1 MRKTTTLRIL
11 SLTLIVML
19 MIATFGQTAAV
30 AEGGK
35 SSVVMAMAGA
45 WGTLMPFNDTG
56 NYGDIL
62 YGQIYDKLVFHKGDF
77 TIAPRLATSWKMSED
92 KTFIT
97 LTLDEN
103 ARFHDGTPVT
113 AHDVVYTVDMVTNPE
128 VQATKRSNFMYLRGC
143 DGSGAYQDG
152 AEKPAVAV
160 DDLTVEFHFKTPLD
174 PDIFLYQF
182 CRNFYVVPRHI
193 WESKTIDEI
202 NNGDNW
208 AQSAIGSGP
217 FKYVSQISGERVV
230 LAANANY
237 HLGAPSFET
246 FIIRY
251 VPSTNLLAG
260 LQTGEIDIISGGGT
274 GSLSLDDWEAAKED
288 PNLKTFS
295 HPTLGY
301 QAMNINM
308 QKPYLTDKVRQ
319 AICMAVNRQAI
330 VDGLLF
336 GEGEALDCHMFAK
349 NHPYYQGEYVRAY
362 DPDAARNLLA
372 EEGWDSSRVLAL
384 MVPAGNVVRERS
396 ALLIQQDLEKVG
408 IKTQITTV
416 DFPTIMAE
424 SQKPEGPDLN
434 LIGSAG
440 SIDPEENA
448 QWFNP
453 VGAVNFS
460 CFAPD
465 DTEIFDLYVKGAAGT
480 SREERKPIYDEMQ
493 KVMLEK
499 GCRLYLYV
507 TNALVVYNPRLSG
520 MDIEGFSNVNW
531 NTWEWK
537 LN

>member
-1 MRKTTTLRIL
+1 MRKTTIRMLFL
-11 SLTLIVML
+11 VLAIVL
-19 MIATFGQTAAV
+19 LVTTAGQNAAYA
-30 AEGGK
+30 AEGK
-35 SSVVMAMAGA
+35 NSVVLGMAGI
-45 WGTLMPFNDTG
+45 WGTMMPFNDTG
-56 NYGDIL
+56 NYGDII

-77 TIAPRLATSWKMSED
+77 SIAPRLATSWKMSDD
-92 KTFIT
+92 KTYMT
-97 LTLDEN
+97 LIIDPN

-113 AHDVVYTVDMVTNPE
+113 AHDVVFTVDMVTNPQ
-128 VQATKRSNFMYLRGC
+128 VLATKRSNFMYLRGC
-143 DGSGAYQDG
+143 DGSGAFLG
-152 AEKPAVAV
+152 GEGKPAVAV
-160 DDLTVEFHFKTPLD
+160 DDQTVEFHFKTPLD

-193 WESKTIDEI
+193 WEGKTIEEI

-208 AQSAIGSGP
+208 TKTAIGSGP
-217 FKYVSQISGERVV
+217 FKYVSQISGERITLSV
-230 LAANANY
+230 NKEY
-237 HLGAPSFET
+237 HLGVPNFEIL
-246 FIIRY
+246 IIRY
-251 VPSTNLLAG
+251 VPASNMLAG
-260 LQTGEIDIISGGGT
+260 LQTGEIDIISGGQT
-274 GSLSLDDWEAAKED
+274 GSMSLDDWDAAKED
-288 PNLKTFS
+288 PNLKTYS
-295 HPTLGY
+295 HSTLGY

-349 NHPYYQGEYVRAY
+349 NHPYYQGEYKRAY
-362 DPDAARNLLA
+362 DPDAARKLLV
-372 EEGWDSSRVLAL
+372 EDGWDSSRVLTL
-384 MVPAGNVVRERS
+384 MVPSGNVVRERS

-440 SIDPEENA
+440 SLDPEENA

-453 VGAVNFS
+453 TGAVNFS

-465 DTEIFDLYVKGAAGT
+465 DTQLFDLYVKASTGT

-493 KVMLEK
+493 KQMLEK

-507 TNALVVYNPRLSG
+507 TNALVAYNPRLSG
-520 MDIEGFSNVNW
+520 MDIEAFSSITW

-537 LN
+537 IN